1 MGKIELPTQLPK
13 DFFLGAAMSGPQTEG
28 AWQATGKLPNL
39 WDRWS
44 NLNITDFYNLV
55 GSYGGNDFTRRRD
68 EDIQIFKDLG
78 LDSVRTSIQWSRLM
92 DKDGKL
98 NQAGADYYHELFA
111 AFAKAGIDVFV
122 NLYHFDMPAYLYD
135 RGGWENRE
143 VVEAYANYARAAFDQ
158 FLISWPNS
166 SNAAR
171 A

>member
-111 AFAKAGIDVFV
+111 AFRKGRHRR
-122 NLYHFDMPAYLYD
+122 L
-135 RGGWENRE
+135 RE
-143 VVEAYANYARAAFDQ
+143 PVP
-158 FLISWPNS
+158 L
-166 SNAAR
+166 
-171 A
+171 

>member
-78 LDSVRTSIQWSRLM
+78 LDSVRTSIQWSRPH
-92 DKDGKL
+92 GQGR
-98 NQAGADYYHELFA
+98 QAQ
-111 AFAKAGIDVFV
+111 
-122 NLYHFDMPAYLYD
+122 P
-135 RGGWENRE
+135 GWR
-143 VVEAYANYARAAFDQ
+143 
-158 FLISWPNS
+158 
-166 SNAAR
+166 
-171 A
+171 